1 MKISFVIPSYN
12 SAPHLVQ
19 GLTFLASQQ
28 LDQELEMEVIVVDD
42 GSSDG
47 TKEAVASFHAQFHN
61 LLYLFRPR
69 DELSN
74 RARARNIGLEQASG
88 DLICFLDAGIVVP
101 STFTKGIAAQ
111 YATTASVTSRLV
123 LLHVIYGV
131 PLDTDNSGLSAIENL
146 NPYNFQQWVEQNKD
160 ASIWQDYREP
170 TFKML
175 RDRLDGLPAPW
186 EFGLAGAITVPAS
199 LARQVNGFDDTFMG
213 WGTEDIE
220 FAYRLYLAGASFR
233 GERQAY
239 ALHLPHP
246 TSLTEQKMLSDR
258 NNRIRMHHKHY
269 RMETELFVYYQGLL
283 IGPVL
288 EKMHQLDLTH
298 LWPANTVSALTLNEI
313 RNKYIRG
320 TSRSLLLGI
329 EQPAVAK
336 ELNTSHL
343 FAHRQKSY
351 EQLTKELEGQQTF
364 HLIGCDTPF
373 TDHFFDVVIMTDYIR
388 VFHPY
393 MQRMLL
399 QELHRIAR
407 QVVWIH
413 GDDHMPAWAS
423 ETLMEQNKID
433 VPSVL
438 ARFQPDIY
446 IVSSGLRKGH
456 LKERNYW
463 SSIQDVTDLC
473 AELNIPIHLEN
484 IITGTQ
490 AVGESIDVH

>member
-47 TKEAVASFHAQFHN
+47 TKEAVESFRDQFQTF
-61 LLYLFRPR
+61 LYVFRPR

-74 RARARNIGLEQASG
+74 RARARNKGLEQASG

-101 STFTKGIAAQ
+101 STFAKGIAAR
-111 YATTASVTSRLV
+111 YATQTPAVSRVV

-131 PLDTDNSGLSAIENL
+131 PLDTDRNGLSAIENL
-146 NPYNFQQWVEQNKD
+146 NPYNFQQWVEHNKD
-160 ASIWQDYREP
+160 ASIWQDFREP
-170 TFKML
+170 TFNML

-258 NNRIRMHHKHY
+258 NNRIRMHRKHY
-269 RMETELFVYYQGLL
+269 CMETELFVYYQGLL

-298 LWPANTVSALTLNEI
+298 IWPANKVSPLTLKEI
-313 RNKYIRG
+313 RDNHVSG
-320 TSRSLLLGI
+320 TSKSLLLGI
-329 EQPAVAK
+329 ELPAIAK
-336 ELNTSHL
+336 ELNTTHV
-343 FAHRQKSY
+343 FTHRKKGY
-351 EQLTKELEGQQTF
+351 EQFMKELGDRETF
-364 HLIGCDTPF
+364 NLIGCDTPF
-373 TDHFFDVVIMTDYIR
+373 TDQYFDVVIMSDYIR

-393 MQRMLL
+393 MQRILL
-399 QELHRIAR
+399 QELHRITR
-407 QVVWIH
+407 QLVWVH

-423 ETLMEQNKID
+423 ETLAEQNKID

-463 SSIQDVTDLC
+463 SSAQDITQLC
-473 AELNIPIHLEN
+473 SELNIPIHLVDIRPEKKV
-484 IITGTQ
+484 I
-490 AVGESIDVH
+490 GESIEVH